1 MPLYDFR
8 CDTGC
13 GYFEDMLIP
22 LARLDDAVCP
32 DCQGDITIRIG
43 AVMTIGPMPSKP
55 LRIGQVGRSFES
67 SSELREYKK
76 KNPNS
81 EIIDAGS
88 SEWRSHVD
96 RAREKAEA
104 TAVRRG
110 YRDLAQQKEKR
121 GQEKRKERGEVD
133 RKVFV

>member
-1 MPLYDFR
+1 VPLYDFR
-8 CDTGC
+8 CDEGC
-13 GYFEDMLIP
+13 GYFEDMFIP

-32 DCQGDITIRIG
+32 DCQGSITTRIG
-43 AVMTIGPMPSKP
+43 SVMTVGPMPSKP

-81 EIIDAGS
+81 AIIDADS
-88 SEWRSHVD
+88 SEWRAHVD

-121 GQEKRKERGEVD
+121 RQDRQRKRGKVD